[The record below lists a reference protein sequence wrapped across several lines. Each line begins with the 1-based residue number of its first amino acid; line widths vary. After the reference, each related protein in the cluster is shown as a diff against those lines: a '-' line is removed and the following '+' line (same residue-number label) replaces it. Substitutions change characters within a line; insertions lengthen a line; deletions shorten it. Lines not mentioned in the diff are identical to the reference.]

1 MPSRRARSR
10 GRVVRCARAM
20 GGRGPPT
27 QLKEENRMP
36 ENIDDVDDRVEEDD
50 AALEDEE
57 ALEDIEPTPEELA
70 EATVPPEP
78 GLENV
83 ESIQDLLAKQETA
96 EGAEEAADEEQVGAH
111 ASTRDGRMEPL
122 DARVVPMQ
130 ETEFM
135 CKNCYLVKH
144 RSQLAD
150 KRKMFCRDCA

>member
-1 MPSRRARSR
+1 VQKRKN
-10 GRVVRCARAM
+10 
-20 GGRGPPT
+20 
-27 QLKEENRMP
+27 QMP
-36 ENIDDVDDRVEEDD
+36 ENIDDVEDRVEEEDV
-50 AALEDEE
+50 ALDDEE
-57 ALEDIEPTPEELA
+57 ALEEIEPTPEEIA

-96 EGAEEAADEEQVGAH
+96 EGAEEAAADEDEVVTP
-111 ASTRDGRMEPL
+111 ASTRDERLEPL

-150 KRKMFCRDCA
+150 KRKMLCRDCA

>member
-1 MPSRRARSR
+1 MR
-10 GRVVRCARAM
+10 
-20 GGRGPPT
+20 PPT
-27 QLKEENRMP
+27 VQKRKNQMP
-36 ENIDDVDDRVEEDD
+36 ENIDDVDDRVEEEEV
-50 AALEDEE
+50 ALDDEE
-57 ALEDIEPTPEELA
+57 ALEELEPTPEEIA

-96 EGAEEAADEEQVGAH
+96 EVAEEAAEEDEVVTP
-111 ASTRDGRMEPL
+111 ASTRDERLEPL

-150 KRKMFCRDCA
+150 KRKMLCRDCA

>member
-1 MPSRRARSR
+1 MPNRRWWTPISFPSRSNTKWYGIGSQSLAYTNNVALRLSYPLWNNYQREDALNRAR
-10 GRVVRCARAM
+10 V
-20 GGRGPPT
+20 
-27 QLKEENRMP
+27 QEE
-36 ENIDDVDDRVEEDD
+36 I
-50 AALEDEE
+50 
-57 ALEDIEPTPEELA
+57 A

-96 EGAEEAADEEQVGAH
+96 EGAEEAAEEDEVVTP
-111 ASTRDGRMEPL
+111 ASTRDERLEPL

-150 KRKMFCRDCA
+150 KRKMLCRDCA